1 MSSIETALPHGLSVV
16 DGRHIE
22 VQIERGRIGPVRVCA
37 STPDDDDADHRKRF
51 ISPGFFDIQV
61 NGYYGSDYSLDSL
74 SYQDILGIRD
84 RLAAAGTTQHIPT
97 IVTLPRER
105 LLRNLSVIAHARDND
120 WLIRHAIPGI
130 HLEGPYVSS
139 ADGPRGAHD
148 AQYVRD
154 PDYSEFREL
163 QEASR
168 GSIVMLTLAPE
179 RKGAIAFIEK
189 LVADG
194 ICVGIGHS
202 EADPDTI
209 DRAVQAGA
217 RVSTHLGNGSHV
229 LIPRLRNY
237 IWEQLARDELYAG
250 IISDGFHLPPSVV
263 KVFFRAKGLD
273 RLILVSDAAF
283 LGGCEPGIYKWGNI
297 DVEVFPDGHLGL
309 PGTEVLAG
317 AGQLLDWSIAHFH
330 RFTGV
335 SVADT
340 IELCT
345 RTPAALLDMRKQVTQ
360 RLQVGEPA
368 NIVEFEYSESDSRLR
383 VQRTITAG
391 VQVFPS
397 RSPCDSDTAT
407 A

>member
-1 MSSIETALPHGLSVV
+1 MSSTRAALPHGISVF
-16 DGRHIE
+16 DGRRVQ
-22 VQIERGRIGPVRVCA
+22 VQIEHGRIGTVQESVSAGRE
-37 STPDDDDADHRKRF
+37 DAPGHAERF

-61 NGYYGSDYSLDSL
+61 NGYLGSDYSLDSL
-74 SYQDILGIRD
+74 GYQDILKIRD

-97 IVTLPRER
+97 IVTSPRDR
-105 LLRNLSVIAHARDND
+105 LLRNLSVIADAREKDE
-120 WLIRHAIPGI
+120 LIRHAIPGV

-139 ADGPRGAHD
+139 TDGPRGAHD
-148 AQYVRD
+148 AEYVRD
-154 PDYSEFREL
+154 PDYGEFREL
-163 QEASR
+163 QDASR
-168 GSIVMLTLAPE
+168 GSIVMVTLAPE
-179 RKGAIAFIEK
+179 RRGAIAFIEK

-194 ICVGIGHS
+194 VCVGIGHS

-209 DRAVQAGA
+209 DRAVGAGA

-263 KVFFRAKGLD
+263 KVFFRAKGMD

-283 LGGCEPGIYKWGNI
+283 LGGCEPGVYKWGNI

-335 SVADT
+335 SVGEA
-340 IELCT
+340 IGLCT
-345 RTPAALLDMRKQVTQ
+345 RTPAALLDMRTQVTQ
-360 RLQVGEPA
+360 RLEAGEPA
-368 NIVEFEYSESDSRLR
+368 NIVEFEYSESDSQLHVR
-383 VQRTITAG
+383 RTITAG
-391 VQVFPS
+391 TEVFPTDAHGVVDPE
-397 RSPCDSDTAT
+397 RA
-407 A
+407 